1 MLLIYNS
8 KDTHKAMHNFIKKM
22 TLLCLRKSNSDATC
36 YVHPTQTNLYTNC
49 YRKIRRYISFFITP
63 IILSLLIACGSDPVP
78 PTSISS
84 AAELAAIRTNST
96 TLSGSYA
103 LTENIDLSSVSNWQP
118 IGDFAAP
125 FSGSFDG
132 SGYNIS
138 GISSS
143 GSEDAG
149 LFGYVENASISNV
162 GVLVGDISSS
172 TSDLASAGGLI
183 GYALNSRISNS
194 YAVVE
199 GNVLSSSS
207 LGVSF
212 SGGLV
217 GVSNDSPISNSYALV
232 VGSISSLSSS
242 SSFSSYSGGLVGW
255 AFSSDISNSYAVVEG
270 NILSSSSNSSYSG
283 GLVGQAVYSDIS
295 NSYAVVEGNILPS
308 SSSSS
313 FAGGLVGM
321 SDDSQVSNSYAVV
334 KSNVTSLV
342 LGDMDSFSTA
352 GGLVGTAFDNSQVSN
367 SYALVGGSISS
378 SSSNSDTGGLVGY
391 AYDSQ
396 VSNSYAVVGGS
407 ISSSSSVAGGL
418 VGFTRNNSPISN
430 SYYKASRESSEGVF
444 NNTLGTSQT
453 LAQLRELT
461 AASARWDGT
470 IWDFGTNS
478 DLPMLFDNPLT
489 AILPPAFLE

>member
-1 MLLIYNS
+1 
-8 KDTHKAMHNFIKKM
+8 MHNFIKKM
-22 TLLCLRKSNSDATC
+22 TLLCLRKSNSDATHH
-36 YVHPTQTNLYTNC
+36 VPPTQTNLYTNC
-49 YRKIRRYISFFITP
+49 TICYRRIRRHISFFITP
-63 IILSLLIACGSDPVP
+63 IILSSLIACGSSSSSSSTPPVIP

-84 AAELAAIRTNST
+84 AAELAAIRTNSD

-103 LTENIDLSSVSNWQP
+103 LTGNIDLSSVSNWQP
-118 IGDFAAP
+118 IGNFTAP
-125 FSGSFDG
+125 FTGSFDG

-149 LFGYVENASISNV
+149 LFGYVENANIRNV

-172 TSDLASAGGLI
+172 SSTDVVSAGGLV
-183 GYALNSRISNS
+183 GWAFKSRISNS
-194 YAVVE
+194 YAVVS
-199 GNVLSSSS
+199 GDIFSSSV
-207 LGVSF
+207 LGDVDF
-212 SGGLV
+212 S
-217 GVSNDSPISNSYALV
+217 
-232 VGSISSLSSS
+232 
-242 SSFSSYSGGLVGW
+242 SSYSGGLVGW
-255 AFSSDISNSYAVVEG
+255 ADDSPISNSYAVVEG
-270 NILSSSSNSSYSG
+270 NILSSSFNSSYSG
-283 GLVGQAVYSDIS
+283 GLVGWAVYSDIS
-295 NSYAVVEGNILPS
+295 NSYAVVEVNILS
-308 SSSSS
+308 SSSSSFSS
-313 FAGGLVGM
+313 FAGGLVGV
-321 SDDSQVSNSYAVV
+321 SDDSPISNSYAVV

-352 GGLVGTAFDNSQVSN
+352 GGLVGTAFHNSQVSN

-418 VGFTRNNSPISN
+418 VGFARNNSPISK
-430 SYYKASRESSEGVF
+430 SYYSASRKSSEGVF

-453 LAQLRELT
+453 LAQLRALT
-461 AASARWDGT
+461 AAATTWDGT
-470 IWDFGTNS
+470 IWDFGTSS

-489 AILPPAFLE
+489 SPLPPAFLE